1 MAHIDWITLV
11 GRRSVVEGDLSVFAA
26 YKTAVED
33 MLDRHPSFMEAFGF
47 PPDWQIVKPRAPY
60 SFARRSEDCSRTL
73 YVHPLA
79 AHYTLEVSGTHCKTL
94 TPAQWVDTCRHW
106 EGNISRLDIA
116 VDMPCDVT
124 PKQFAANIVQ
134 SRVKTRSEF
143 VSSTGETVYLG
154 SRTSERYARVYRY
167 KEPHPRAKLLRA
179 EFQLKGAYANEA
191 AEKLVAGEALNGIAA
206 GLGENFGFNHPVW
219 QPDSEPIP
227 LKVTSHAQTGNTVYW
242 LTNTVAP
249 LLRRLN
255 KEGKLDVQTW
265 LDEYVLSNE

>member
-1 MAHIDWITLV
+1 MAHVDWITLV
-11 GRRSVVEGDLSVFAA
+11 GSRSLQDGDWSVFAA

-33 MLDRHPSFMEAFGF
+33 AIDRHPSFIEAFGF

-60 SFARRSEDCSRTL
+60 SFARRSDDCSRTL

-79 AHYTLEVSGTHCKTL
+79 GHYTIEVSGTHCKTL
-94 TPAQWVDTCRHW
+94 TPAQWVDTCLHW
-106 EGNISRLDIA
+106 AGCISRLDIA
-116 VDMPCDVT
+116 VDMPCEVT
-124 PKQFAANIVQ
+124 PRQFAAGIL
-134 SRVKTRSEF
+134 SARVKTRSEF

-167 KEPHPRAKLLRA
+167 NKPHPRAKLLRA
-179 EFQLKGAYANEA
+179 EFQLKGAYAKEA
-191 AEKLVAGEALNGIAA
+191 AARLVEGEALNGIAA
-206 GLGENFGFNHPVW
+206 ALGDHFGFNHPVW

-227 LKVTSHAQTGNTVYW
+227 LKVSSHAQTGNTVYW

-255 KEGKLDVQTW
+255 REGKLDVKTW
-265 LDEYVLSNE
+265 LEEYVLSNE